1 MKIIDIINNIDNGTL
16 ALPVFQRG
24 YVWKRPQVKDL
35 MNSLYRGFPVG
46 SLLTWTTTGQQ
57 VRDNGAIQVST
68 TMAVNLLL
76 DGQQRIT
83 SLYGVIRG
91 KQPRFFDGDAS
102 AFEGLYFNL
111 ESEDFE
117 FFAPVRMRNNPLW
130 VKVTDLFDQS
140 GYNGLIKRLVSDPG
154 HSANMSD
161 YLASATKVQNI
172 QNTDLHILEITG
184 VDKTTDVVVD
194 VFNRIN
200 SGGTKLSKG
209 DLTLARIGSHW
220 PEARPEMQQRL
231 AKWSRQAGFVAPLD
245 WLLRCMNAVI
255 TNSSEFERLEPEK
268 VGVEHIQQGLQET
281 ENAVDRLLE
290 AMRSHLFMDTD
301 RLFNSKQAFP
311 VMVRYLVN
319 CGGKFPDQATMAR
332 LFHWYISVAI
342 WGRFSGP
349 TETVINQDLTALSG
363 ATDPV
368 NGLLRNL
375 RLSQG
380 ERAISPENF
389 DLNYSGARFY
399 PLLYIMTRTQD
410 GRDWGTGNQL
420 RHHSLGS
427 HTNLEMHHI
436 FPKAYLRRNGVSARD
451 ANNMGNIAFQTRE
464 TNREIGAKSPVD
476 YMPAVA
482 ANWPGALESQ
492 WIPMDRELW
501 KVENYHQFLEAR
513 RRLLAESAN
522 TMLDTLRA
530 GVIPPASI
538 PAEMGQQAPSMP
550 ATATP
555 GVDSDDEEA
564 ILESVNNFANEKGLP
579 SGEVAYEV
587 FGEDGQELIG
597 VLDMAWPDGL
607 QVGFSKPVALLI
619 DEETSV
625 IKAAGNAGFRVFTT
639 EQDFRR
645 YVEREILIESE

>member
-35 MNSLYRGFPVG
+35 MNSLYRGYPVG

-57 VRDNGAIQVST
+57 VRDSGAIQEST

-117 FFAPVRMRNNPLW
+117 FFAPARMRNNPLW

-140 GYNGLIKRLVSDPG
+140 GGYNGLIQRLVSNPE
-154 HSANMSD
+154 HSANMSA
-161 YLASATKVQNI
+161 YLTSATKVQNI

-184 VDKTTDVVVD
+184 VDKTTDVVVN

-268 VGVEHIQQGLQET
+268 VGVESIRQGLHQT

-319 CGGKFPDQATMAR
+319 CGGRFPDQATMAR
-332 LFHWYISVAI
+332 LLHWYISVAI

-363 ATDPV
+363 TTDPV
-368 NGLLRNL
+368 DGLLRNL
-375 RLSQG
+375 RLSHG
-380 ERAISPENF
+380 ERTISHENF
-389 DLNYSGARFY
+389 NLSYTSARFY
-399 PLLYIMTRTQD
+399 PLLYVMTRAQD

-420 RHHSLGS
+420 RHHSLGN

-464 TNREIGAKSPVD
+464 TNREIGAKSPVE

-492 WIPMDRELW
+492 WIPVDRELW

-513 RRLLAESAN
+513 QRLLAGSAN
-522 TMLDTLRA
+522 AMLDTLRA
-530 GVIPPASI
+530 GVIPPAGM
-538 PAEMGQQAPSMP
+538 PAEIGQQATIMP
-550 ATATP
+550 ATAPTVFDP
-555 GVDSDDEEA
+555 DDEDT
-564 ILESVNNFANEKGLP
+564 ILERVNDFAKEKGLP
-579 SGEVAYEV
+579 SGESAYEV
-587 FGEDGQELIG
+587 FGEDDREPIT

-607 QVGFSKPVALLI
+607 QVGLSQPVALLI
-619 DEETSV
+619 DEEAAV
-625 IKAAGNAGFRVFTT
+625 IKAAGNAGFRVFTN
-639 EQDFRR
+639 ERDFRR
-645 YVEREILIESE
+645 YVELIESE